1 MRRNRDIEG
10 ISFRLIMV
18 SGNAVNHRAV
28 CKQFPRILLADV
40 HFWKN
45 EFSPAFYSVSGDDNL
60 LWIYPRAHVLDKPLL
75 DQQAIH
81 FHLAGLQT
89 EVEALRALTYG
100 AVEDY
105 INGMEV
111 TLKASMAKLK
121 GGSLVREVTDACMQY
136 WGGMGFMWDNP
147 VSCVYHD
154 QRLSCKK
161 TGTLPRG

>member
-1 MRRNRDIEG
+1 M
-10 ISFRLIMV
+10 
-18 SGNAVNHRAV
+18 
-28 CKQFPRILLADV
+28 
-40 HFWKN
+40 
-45 EFSPAFYSVSGDDNL
+45 
-60 LWIYPRAHVLDKPLL
+60 

-121 GGSLVREVTDACMQY
+121 GGRLVREVTDACMQY